1 MDWKVFWITFGT
13 VFLAE
18 MGDKTQLAALTMTAE
33 TGVPMSVF
41 TGACAALCPHTRNLT
56 AELQQIEASGVQ
68 MNFTG
73 CPYPEEW
80 KKRYGRTTDH
90 GTAFE
95 GTEGW
100 VHVDRG
106 GIQLA
111 RDPEAIT
118 LRQVIEAVEG
128 PIYLNRCLSHPGE
141 CSLERACP
149 AHPVWGHIQDVLT
162 RELEAVTVSQ
172 MITVRPRL
180 ARVAKR
186 RTH

>member
-1 MDWKVFWITFGT
+1 MEITRQADYA
-13 VFLAE
+13 VRIVLDLAE
-18 MGDKTQLAALTMTAE
+18 HIHGGVERSDDVARRQVVPRAYFTKVVQALVRAGYVRTLR
-33 TGVPMSVF
+33 
-41 TGACAALCPHTRNLT
+41 GA
-56 AELQQIEASGVQ
+56 
-68 MNFTG
+68 
-73 CPYPEEW
+73 
-80 KKRYGRTTDH
+80 
-90 GTAFE
+90 
-95 GTEGW
+95 
-100 VHVDRG
+100 RG

-111 RDPEAIT
+111 RDPDAIT

-141 CSLERACP
+141 CTLERTCP